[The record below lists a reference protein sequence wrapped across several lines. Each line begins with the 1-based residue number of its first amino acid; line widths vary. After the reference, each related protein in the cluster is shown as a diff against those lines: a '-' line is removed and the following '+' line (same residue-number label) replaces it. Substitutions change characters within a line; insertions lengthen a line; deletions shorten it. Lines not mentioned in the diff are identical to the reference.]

1 MDTNET
7 LRAVIGVRGT
17 DAARMGLARLIHD
30 LHPGA
35 SAPSIRQHTIP
46 DLKIGARSLSGM
58 IYVQKEIASY
68 LSINRHYILRILINK
83 KMHLIS
89 IIYELSIIYR

>member
-1 MDTNET
+1 MQIKKSARKCVISDLCCVFVDELSGT

-17 DAARMGLARLIHD
+17 NETCMGLVRLIHD

-35 SAPSIRQHTIP
+35 SAPSIQTIP

-58 IYVQKEIASY
+58 IYV
-68 LSINRHYILRILINK
+68 
-83 KMHLIS
+83 
-89 IIYELSIIYR
+89 